1 MFKRIRA
8 NINISKINP
17 LSKAEIDTIL
27 IDKIDSSFTKIGLNK
42 KLGNRIWFSD
52 FDSEGTKN
60 VIRFQLSKGLGAVF
74 IFGKCFSFLPTIS
87 NNSRFINHKTD
98 KSTELHLFDYSSHI
112 YSNSLISKKSLEIS
126 IINQNEF
133 KNGISNM
140 FKFGV
145 EYIDE
150 WFNNNNTISNCLS
163 TAENQLK
170 TNDEYSTHFPDQ
182 NYVLSFLYNQLGDKE
197 NTELYLNK
205 FLNHRACSDELEFKI
220 RSKLNLKLL

>member
-1 MFKRIRA
+1 
-8 NINISKINP
+8 
-17 LSKAEIDTIL
+17 
-27 IDKIDSSFTKIGLNK
+27 
-42 KLGNRIWFSD
+42 
-52 FDSEGTKN
+52 
-60 VIRFQLSKGLGAVF
+60 
-74 IFGKCFSFLPTIS
+74 
-87 NNSRFINHKTD
+87 
-98 KSTELHLFDYSSHI
+98 
-112 YSNSLISKKSLEIS
+112 
-126 IINQNEF
+126 
-133 KNGISNM
+133 M